1 MAEIKELVEAS
12 TLQTHVDI
20 TSNLC
25 AHCLGQ
31 NASNRVASSA
41 NAKLHI
47 TRQQLIALF
56 DRLEAMV
63 GEDGAEVRA
72 RSKILEADASV
83 VDHDAA
89 TAVSYPRQ

>member
-1 MAEIKELVEAS
+1 
-12 TLQTHVDI
+12 
-20 TSNLC
+20 
-25 AHCLGQ
+25 LGQ

-47 TRQQLIALF
+47 AGQQPIALA
-56 DRLEAMV
+56 DRLEAVV

-72 RSKILEADASV
+72 RSKILEANASV